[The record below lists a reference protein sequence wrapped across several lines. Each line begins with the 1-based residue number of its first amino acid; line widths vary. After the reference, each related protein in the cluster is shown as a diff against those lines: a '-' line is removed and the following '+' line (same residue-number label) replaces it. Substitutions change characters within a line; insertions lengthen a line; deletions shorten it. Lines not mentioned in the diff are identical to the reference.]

1 MKKRDRYGSWAVV
14 TGASAGLGE
23 EFARQLAAE
32 GFNLFLVA
40 RREDRLAAIQQ
51 QLHAQHGIEVRFLAA
66 DLSSEGA
73 DAAVDDATQD
83 LDVGLFIN
91 NAGFGYMGRFV
102 RQDPSRLASMV
113 RLNCMA
119 VMLLSHRFANRL
131 LKRGGGGMI
140 IVASLAGFQATP
152 YMALYGAT
160 KGFDLLLGEGLS
172 YELRGTG
179 VDVLTLCPGATRTEF
194 GRVSGSTG
202 KGSRM
207 LPPPVVKAALR
218 ALGRRQVIVTGF
230 SNKVVAFID
239 RLFTRRF
246 VTASSAMA
254 LRGMVPPE
262 ER

>member
-1 MKKRDRYGSWAVV
+1 M
-14 TGASAGLGE
+14 
-23 EFARQLAAE
+23 
-32 GFNLFLVA
+32 
-40 RREDRLAAIQQ
+40 
-51 QLHAQHGIEVRFLAA
+51 
-66 DLSSEGA
+66 
-73 DAAVDDATQD
+73 
-83 LDVGLFIN
+83 
-91 NAGFGYMGRFV
+91 
-102 RQDPSRLASMV
+102 
-113 RLNCMA
+113 
-119 VMLLSHRFANRL
+119 
-131 LKRGGGGMI
+131 
-140 IVASLAGFQATP
+140 
-152 YMALYGAT
+152 
-160 KGFDLLLGEGLS
+160 
-172 YELRGTG
+172 
-179 VDVLTLCPGATRTEF
+179 DVLTLCPGATRTEF